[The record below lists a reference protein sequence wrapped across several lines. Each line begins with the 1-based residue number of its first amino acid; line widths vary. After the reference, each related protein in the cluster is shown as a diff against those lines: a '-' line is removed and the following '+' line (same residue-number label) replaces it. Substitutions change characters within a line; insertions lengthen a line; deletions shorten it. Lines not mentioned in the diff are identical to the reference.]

1 MPWAQPF
8 SQFPLEM
15 LNTQARMVSMLPPQ
29 FCLQG
34 QFCAKVPLETNSKIH
49 IATGIATGGPHSN
62 GICP

>member
-8 SQFPLEM
+8 NQFPLEM

-34 QFCAKVPLETNSKIH
+34 QFCAKVPLETNSKTH
-49 IATGIATGGPHSN
+49 IATGIATGKPHSN